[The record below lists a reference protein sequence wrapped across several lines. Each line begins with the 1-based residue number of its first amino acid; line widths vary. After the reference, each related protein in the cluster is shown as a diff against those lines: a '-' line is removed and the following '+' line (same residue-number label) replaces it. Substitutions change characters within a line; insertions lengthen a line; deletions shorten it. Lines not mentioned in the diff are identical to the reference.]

1 MRKVGVIGERDSVL
15 GFKAVGFDVYPV
27 ISREE
32 ASERLTHLA
41 DSGYAVIYITEQF
54 ASMITEDIER
64 YRFSRFPAIVPI
76 PGNQGSL
83 GIGMSSVKK
92 SVEKA
97 VGADILFKD

>member
-41 DSGYAVIYITEQF
+41 DSGMQ
-54 ASMITEDIER
+54 
-64 YRFSRFPAIVPI
+64 
-76 PGNQGSL
+76 
-83 GIGMSSVKK
+83 
-92 SVEKA
+92 
-97 VGADILFKD
+97 